1 MNKILKRYCIFT
13 AFTGTY
19 GFSRGYRVDNNM
31 SPRPMIGDRIKYGL
45 VNGIYYM
52 VFPYQ
57 INSILNLIN
66 RVYIDVNKLDK
77 NSRNYIDNYEE
88 IGGYCLDTL

>member
-1 MNKILKRYCIFT
+1 
-13 AFTGTY
+13 
-19 GFSRGYRVDNNM
+19 M

-45 VNGIYYM
+45 ANGIYYM

-57 INSILNLIN
+57 INSILNLTN
-66 RVYIDVNKLDK
+66 RVYIDMNKLDK
-77 NSRNYIDNYEE
+77 KSRNYIDNYEE